1 MNLHQIVN
9 GHLKNTFSK
18 NNLITLGIGLLL
30 GVLLMYFIQKPT
42 IVEVP
47 VKVKIEVPV
56 PVIEKQFDTI
66 YKPQPYPVYVKG
78 DIIKEIDSSY
88 YNRWLS
94 LKDSIS
100 KDKAYKDAITIR
112 EYNTKFEDDILTLN
126 IYSKTRGT
134 LLEIKPDYKTKP
146 RTIPLDTTLMISIPK
161 YNQFYG
167 GIELGVPIIQMPFLK
182 PSILGKANFIWQ
194 TKKDKLINIS
204 IDTEGRLYGGYSI
217 KF

>member
-1 MNLHQIVN
+1 MNLKELYI
-9 GHLKNTFSK
+9 KNK
-18 NNLITLGIGLLL
+18 NNLIFTGIGILL
-30 GVLLMYFIQKPT
+30 GVIFMYFIQKPT

-47 VKVKIEVPV
+47 VRVEIEVPV
-56 PVIEKQFDTI
+56 PIIEKEFDTI
-66 YKPQPYPVYVKG
+66 YKPQPYPVYTKG
-78 DIIKEIDSSY
+78 NVIKEIDSTY
-88 YNRWLS
+88 YKQWLS

-146 RTIPLDTTLMISIPK
+146 RTIPLDTTLMIPIPK
-161 YNQFYG
+161 YNEFYG
-167 GIELGVPIIQMPFLK
+167 GIEVGGPVIKIPSLE
-182 PSILGKANFIWQ
+182 PSILGKANFIWK

>member
-1 MNLHQIVN
+1 MNLQQIVN
-9 GHLKNTFSK
+9 GRLKNIFNK
-18 NNLITLGIGLLL
+18 NNLITLSIGLLL

-42 IVEVP
+42 IKKVP
-47 VKVKIEVPV
+47 VRVEIEVPV
-56 PVIEKQFDTI
+56 PVVENDFDSI
-66 YKPQPYPVYVKG
+66 PNPEPIIKYIKG
-78 DIIKEIDSSY
+78 DIIKEIDSIY
-88 YNRWLS
+88 YEKWLS
-94 LKDSIS
+94 LKDSIA
-100 KDKAYKDAITIR
+100 KDKAFKDAITIR

-146 RTIPLDTTLMISIPK
+146 RTIALDTTLMIPIPK

-167 GIELGVPIIQMPFLK
+167 GIELGVPVIQIPSLE

-194 TKKDKLINIS
+194 TKKDKLFNIS
-204 IDTEGRLYGGYSI
+204 IDTEGRIYGGYSI

>member
-1 MNLHQIVN
+1 MNLHQIIN

-18 NNLITLGIGLLL
+18 NNLITLGVGLLL

-42 IVEVP
+42 IIEVP
-47 VKVKIEVPV
+47 VKVKIEAPV
-56 PVIEKQFDTI
+56 PVVEKQFDTI
-66 YKPQPYPVYVKG
+66 YKPKPYPVYIKG
-78 DIIKEIDSSY
+78 DIVKEIDSSY

-100 KDKAYKDAITIR
+100 KDKVYKDAITIR

-167 GIELGVPIIQMPFLK
+167 GIELGVPVIKIPFLE